1 MYQNVYIDAVF
12 AANFLMDYI
21 LLRLTGFFIREGR
34 NRCRCL
40 MAAAGGAL
48 FSSISLCIP
57 AEQIPRMWGIVEI
70 FCAAGMLIL
79 AYRIWSWKRLAMAV
93 LIFYV
98 LAFLSGGIWTEVMG
112 NIRTTGVIFVLCA
125 FGTYLGISLLIRILD
140 SAEHIRSGSYPVV
153 LKYQGKE
160 MSTEG
165 FLDTGNHLL
174 DPISGTPVSVAS
186 WKCMKILFSE
196 DLTERLAGLQ
206 EKPEKIKSTEIAGL
220 KPHYLSC
227 RTVGRGERLLLAV
240 TLEELCIQ
248 IQGNTVHI
256 KEPVVALSPEPF
268 ALGKEYEVLLNSRLL
283 H

>member
-1 MYQNVYIDAVF
+1 
-12 AANFLMDYI
+12 
-21 LLRLTGFFIREGR
+21 
-34 NRCRCL
+34 
-40 MAAAGGAL
+40 
-48 FSSISLCIP
+48 
-57 AEQIPRMWGIVEI
+57 
-70 FCAAGMLIL
+70 
-79 AYRIWSWKRLAMAV
+79 
-93 LIFYV
+93 
-98 LAFLSGGIWTEVMG
+98 
-112 NIRTTGVIFVLCA
+112 
-125 FGTYLGISLLIRILD
+125 
-140 SAEHIRSGSYPVV
+140 
-153 LKYQGKE
+153 
-160 MSTEG
+160 
-165 FLDTGNHLL
+165 
-174 DPISGTPVSVAS
+174 
-186 WKCMKILFSE
+186 MKILFSE